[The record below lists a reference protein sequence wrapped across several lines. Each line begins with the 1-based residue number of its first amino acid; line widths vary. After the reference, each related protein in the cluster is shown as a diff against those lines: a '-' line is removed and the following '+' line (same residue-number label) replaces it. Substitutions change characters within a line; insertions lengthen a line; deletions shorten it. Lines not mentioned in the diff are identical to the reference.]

1 MDVGNG
7 DRCWSICALEQD
19 SLFEAVK
26 RPWIVDRT
34 WTILSYPN
42 AFARDAANEST
53 DGSAH
58 ASFGFSRAWLAE
70 RAAFL
75 KTVPESGRTW
85 LLEVSLGMYALTSI
99 QRQPLHA
106 DGVERFE
113 VRYLPVVALP
123 SSAADELNVA
133 HLCAHAHFGPF
144 AILTRRELDI
154 FRLLGAGKS
163 NVEIAKHIHRTPR
176 LVESVALRLRR
187 RLGND
192 TLRGI
197 VIRSARTGFAD
208 IHETHW
214 EALVANHT
222 VSRVT

>member
-1 MDVGNG
+1 M
-7 DRCWSICALEQD
+7 EQD
-19 SLFEAVK
+19 ILFEAVK
-26 RPWIVDRT
+26 RPWIVDST
-34 WTILSYPN
+34 WTILSHPK

-58 ASFGFSRAWLAE
+58 ASFGFSHEWLAE

-85 LLEVSLGMYALTSI
+85 LLEVSFGMYALTSI

-106 DGVERFE
+106 DGRERFE
-113 VRYLPVVALP
+113 ARYLPLASLP
-123 SSAADELNVA
+123 SIAPDELNVA

-144 AILTRRELDI
+144 AILTRRELEI

-163 NVEIAKHIHRTPR
+163 NGEIAKHIHRTPR

-214 EALVANHT
+214 EALIAHHT
-222 VSRVT
+222 VPRAAKPR